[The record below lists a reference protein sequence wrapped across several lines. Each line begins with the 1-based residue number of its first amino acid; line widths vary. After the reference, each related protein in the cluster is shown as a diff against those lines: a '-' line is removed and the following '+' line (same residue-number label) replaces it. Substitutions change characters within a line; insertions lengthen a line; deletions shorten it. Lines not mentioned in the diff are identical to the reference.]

1 MPSKLKGIIFD
12 IDGTLTSTNDLIF
25 ESFRFISKKYLNK
38 SLTNEEILSLFGPTE
53 DVIIKKWFGDNFED
67 VKKDYYDFYLKNH
80 EMADLYPGIKE
91 ILEFLKQKKIILSI
105 FTGKGKQAAAIT
117 LKELNIYNY
126 FDLIVTGDDVKE
138 HKPSA
143 EGINLFLEKFNL
155 NKDEVIMIG
164 DSIVDVKASRA
175 SGIKIA
181 SVLWDSLSKEKV
193 LNANSDYYFHSVKE
207 LKDFFVK
214 EIN

>member
-38 SLTNEEILSLFGPTE
+38 SLTNKEILSLFGPTE

-105 FTGKGKQAAAIT
+105 FTGKGRQAAAIT

-143 EGINLFLEKFNL
+143 EGINLFLDKFNL

-175 SGIKIA
+175 SGIKVA

-193 LNANSDYYFHSVKE
+193 LNANSDYYFRSVKE

>member
-1 MPSKLKGIIFD
+1 MPSKIKGIIFD
-12 IDGTLTSTNDLIF
+12 IDGTLTSTNELIF

-38 SLTNEEILSLFGPTE
+38 SLSNEEILSLFGPTE
-53 DVIIKKWFGDNFED
+53 DVIIKKWFGENFED
-67 VKKDYYDFYLKNH
+67 VKKDYYNFYLKNH

-91 ILEFLKQKKIILSI
+91 ILEFLKQKGIILSI
-105 FTGKGKQAAAIT
+105 FTGKGKQAATIT
-117 LKELNIYNY
+117 LKELNIYDY

-143 EGINLFLEKFNL
+143 EGINLFLQKFNL
-155 NKDEVIMIG
+155 DKDEVIMVG
-164 DSIVDVKASRA
+164 DSIVDVKASRG

-193 LNANSDYYFHSVKE
+193 LNANSDYYFQSVKE
-207 LKDFFVK
+207 LKDFFIK